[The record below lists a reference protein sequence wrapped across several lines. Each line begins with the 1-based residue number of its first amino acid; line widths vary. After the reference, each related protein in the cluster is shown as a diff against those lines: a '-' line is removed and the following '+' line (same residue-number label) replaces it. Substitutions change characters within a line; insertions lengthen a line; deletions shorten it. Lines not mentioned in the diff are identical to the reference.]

1 MELFSNVIKEVGKD
15 TGFGEV
21 VDHGDKKV
29 IPVYRT
35 SFGFGFGF
43 GEKNRIRNGGGMGG
57 HRYGEPLGVY
67 EVSKNSTKFVP
78 VIDIK
83 GIIKY
88 LFLGMA
94 IIGMLINK
102 EKKSYYKN
110 MYKGKY
116 KYMKIKERK
125 KKWNMQ
131 LLENLG

>member
-1 MELFSNVIKEVGKD
+1 MELFSNVIKEVSND

-35 SFGFGFGF
+35 SFAFGFGF
-43 GEKNRIRNGGGMGG
+43 GEKNRIKNGGGMGG

-67 EVSKNSTKFVP
+67 EVSKHSTKFVP

-88 LFLGMA
+88 LFLGFT
-94 IIGMLINK
+94 ILGLILSK
-102 EKKSYYKN
+102 EKKNYYKN
-110 MYKGKY
+110 MYKNKY
-116 KYMKIKERK
+116 KYIKAKEK
-125 KKWNMQ
+125 KK
-131 LLENLG
+131 